1 MSGSIGQSRD
11 RDRDRDRERDRESG
25 MVTAPTSPLTE
36 GPGMASPFGSTATT
50 TATLEEVSEKLMDEE
65 EKTTEER

>member
-1 MSGSIGQSRD
+1 
-11 RDRDRDRERDRESG
+11 
-25 MVTAPTSPLTE
+25 
-36 GPGMASPFGSTATT
+36 MASPFGTNATNAAT